1 MIREFKR
8 KKRKFIMCGIVAFV
22 DNEKPQIKDQLIQ
35 KMKDRIIH
43 RGPDAEGQYVDD
55 DVALGFRRLSF
66 IDVKSGNQPIFNE
79 DSSKAIEFNGE
90 IYNFEELREE
100 LISKGHTFKTHADT
114 EVILHGYE
122 EWGKDVVNKLRGM
135 FGFVIWDFKT
145 KEMFGARDHFGIKPL
160 YYAKMNGTFFV
171 GSEIKA
177 FLDHPNFKKELNKEA
192 LKPYMTFQYPVT
204 QETFFKG
211 VYRLPEGHYFTYK
224 DGQFEMTQYWDEN
237 FEPEDETFDEAV
249 NKIDEVV
256 KNSVKAHTFADKG
269 IKVGSFLSAGV
280 DSSLVTALMRPDNT
294 FSIGFDSTYDETKQ
308 ARELA
313 AKMGLKNTDEKLTNE
328 EAFHAFP
335 MIQYYLDEPDSNPSV
350 VPLYFLNKLAK
361 DNGYKALLSG
371 EGADELFAGYIDY
384 GFNTKVKFIRWV
396 TDQLKKMPRER
407 RYKFAKWLDGKYFHG
422 QEHMYRNLAPA
433 RDTFIGQAYIFSP
446 EEAADYLQPEFDC
459 GPSIAD
465 ILNPLFD
472 KMEDKDIDEVA
483 KKQYVDLHR
492 FMPGDI
498 CLKADKMSMANSVEI
513 RVPLLDKEVMK
524 VAETTPTKYLFNYK
538 DTKWA
543 FRMAANRHLP
553 EEWATR
559 PKMGFPTPVR
569 AWLREKK
576 YYQEVRELFEQDFV
590 KEFFD
595 QEKLLKLADDNFE
608 GKVDG
613 RRKIWT
619 IYTFLTWYK
628 LYFIDNFKPDES
640 GIDRAQKAATTE
652 V

>member
-1 MIREFKR
+1 
-8 KKRKFIMCGIVAFV
+8 MCGIVAFV
-22 DNEKPQIKDQLIQ
+22 DNEKPQLKDTLIK

-66 IDVKSGNQPIFNE
+66 VDVKSGNQPIFNE
-79 DSSKAIEFNGE
+79 DQSKIIEFNGE
-90 IYNFEELREE
+90 IYNFEELRGE
-100 LISKGHTFKTHADT
+100 LIEKGHTFTTHADT

-122 EWGKDVVNKLRGM
+122 EWGKDVLQKLRGM
-135 FGFVIWDFKT
+135 FAFIIWDTKT

-160 YYAKMNGTFFV
+160 YYAQMNGTFFV

-177 FLDHPNFKKELNKEA
+177 FLDHPNFEMELNKRA
-192 LKPYMTFQYPVT
+192 LKSYMTFQYNVT

-211 VYRLPEGHYFTYK
+211 VYRLPEAHYFTYK
-224 DGQFEMTQYWDEN
+224 DGKFAMEQYWDED
-237 FEPEDETFDEAV
+237 FDPTDESFDQAV
-249 NKIDEVV
+249 DNIDNVV

-280 DSSLVTALMRPDNT
+280 DSSLVTALMRPNNT
-294 FSIGFDSTYDETKQ
+294 FSIGFDSGYDETKQ

-313 AKMGLKNTDEKLTNE
+313 AKLDLKNTDKLLTDE
-328 EAFHAFP
+328 EAFKTFP
-335 MIQYYLDEPDSNPSV
+335 LIQYYLDEPDSNPSV

-371 EGADELFAGYIDY
+371 EGADELVAGYTAY

-396 TDQLKKMPRER
+396 TEQLKKLPKDQ
-407 RYKFAKWLDGKYFHG
+407 RYKLGKWLEGKHFHG
-422 QEHMYRNLAPA
+422 SEHLYRNLAPA

-446 EEAADYLQPEFDC
+446 AEANEYLKPEYQD
-459 GPSIAD
+459 GPSITD
-465 ILNPLFD
+465 LLKPLYD
-472 KMEDKDIDEVA
+472 KCDEKKPEMNEVA

-524 VAETTPTKYLFNYK
+524 VAETTPTKYLFNDK
-538 DTKWA
+538 GTKWA

-559 PKMGFPTPVR
+559 PKLGFPTPVR
-569 AWLREKK
+569 EWLREEK
-576 YYQEVRELFEQDFV
+576 YYKEVRNLFAQDFV

-595 QEKLLKLADDNFE
+595 QDKLLQLADDNFA

-619 IYTFLTWYK
+619 VYTFLVWYK
-628 LYFIDNFKPDES
+628 LYFIDNFKLDES
-640 GIDRAQKAATTE
+640 NIDKAKASAE
-652 V
+652 A

>member
-1 MIREFKR
+1 
-8 KKRKFIMCGIVAFV
+8 MCGIVAFV
-22 DNEKPQIKDQLIQ
+22 DNEKPQLKDTLIK

-43 RGPDAEGQYVDD
+43 RGPDDEGQYVDD
-55 DVALGFRRLSF
+55 NVALGFRRLSF
-66 IDVKSGNQPIFNE
+66 VDVKSGNQPIFNE
-79 DSSKAIEFNGE
+79 DQSKLVEFNGE
-90 IYNFEELREE
+90 IYNFEELSGE
-100 LISKGHTFKTHADT
+100 LIEKGHTFTTHADT

-122 EWGKDVVNKLRGM
+122 EWGKDVLQKLRGM
-135 FGFVIWDFKT
+135 FAFIIWDTKT

-160 YYAKMNGTFFV
+160 YYAQMNGTFFV

-177 FLDHPNFKKELNKEA
+177 FLDHPNFEMELNKRA
-192 LKPYMTFQYPVT
+192 LKSYMTFQYNVT

-211 VYRLPEGHYFTYK
+211 VYRLPEAHYFTYK
-224 DGQFEMTQYWDEN
+224 DGKFAMEQYWDED
-237 FEPEDETFDEAV
+237 FDPTDESFDQAV
-249 NKIDEVV
+249 DNIDNVV

-280 DSSLVTALMRPDNT
+280 DSSLVTALMRPNNT
-294 FSIGFDSTYDETKQ
+294 FSIGFDSGYDETKQ

-313 AKMGLKNTDEKLTNE
+313 AKLDLKNTDKLLTDE
-328 EAFHAFP
+328 EAFKTFP
-335 MIQYYLDEPDSNPSV
+335 LIQYYLDEPDSNPSV

-371 EGADELFAGYIDY
+371 EGADELFAGYTAY

-396 TDQLKKMPRER
+396 TEQLKKLPKDQ
-407 RYKFAKWLDGKYFHG
+407 RYKLGKWLEGKHFHG
-422 QEHMYRNLAPA
+422 SEHLYRNLAPA

-446 EEAADYLQPEFDC
+446 AEANEYLKPEYQD
-459 GPSIAD
+459 GPSITD
-465 ILNPLFD
+465 LLKPLYD
-472 KMEDKDIDEVA
+472 KCDEKKPEMNEVA

-524 VAETTPTKYLFNYK
+524 VAETTPTKYLFNDK
-538 DTKWA
+538 GTKWA

-559 PKMGFPTPVR
+559 PKLGFPTPVR
-569 AWLREKK
+569 EWLREEK
-576 YYQEVRELFEQDFV
+576 YYKEVRNLFAQDFV

-595 QEKLLKLADDNFE
+595 QDKLLQLADDNFA

-619 IYTFLTWYK
+619 VYTFLVWYK
-628 LYFIDNFKPDES
+628 LYFIDNFKLDES
-640 GIDRAQKAATTE
+640 NIDKAKVSAE
-652 V
+652 A

>member
-1 MIREFKR
+1 
-8 KKRKFIMCGIVAFV
+8 MCGIVAFV
-22 DNEKPQIKDQLIQ
+22 DNEKPQLKDTLIK

-66 IDVKSGNQPIFNE
+66 VDVKSGNQPIFNE
-79 DSSKAIEFNGE
+79 DQSKIIEFNGE
-90 IYNFEELREE
+90 IYNFEELRGE
-100 LISKGHTFKTHADT
+100 LIEKGHTFTTHADT

-122 EWGKDVVNKLRGM
+122 EWGKDVLQKLRGM
-135 FGFVIWDFKT
+135 FAFIIWDTKT

-160 YYAKMNGTFFV
+160 YYAQMNGTFFV

-177 FLDHPNFKKELNKEA
+177 FLDHPNFEMELNKRA
-192 LKPYMTFQYPVT
+192 LKSYMTFQYNVT

-211 VYRLPEGHYFTYK
+211 VYRLPEAHYFTYK
-224 DGQFEMTQYWDEN
+224 DGKFAMEQYWDED
-237 FEPEDETFDEAV
+237 FDPTDESFDQAV
-249 NKIDEVV
+249 DNIDNVV

-280 DSSLVTALMRPDNT
+280 DSSLVTALMRPNNT
-294 FSIGFDSTYDETKQ
+294 FSIGFDSGYDETKQ

-313 AKMGLKNTDEKLTNE
+313 AKLDLKNTDKLLTDE
-328 EAFHAFP
+328 EAFKTFP
-335 MIQYYLDEPDSNPSV
+335 LIQYYLDEPDSNPSV

-371 EGADELFAGYIDY
+371 EGADELFAGYTAY

-396 TDQLKKMPRER
+396 TEQLKKLPKDQ
-407 RYKFAKWLDGKYFHG
+407 RYKLGKWLEGKHFHG
-422 QEHMYRNLAPA
+422 SEHLYRNLAPA

-446 EEAADYLQPEFDC
+446 AEANEYLKPEYQD
-459 GPSIAD
+459 GPSITD
-465 ILNPLFD
+465 LLKPLYD
-472 KMEDKDIDEVA
+472 KCDEKKPEMNEVA

-524 VAETTPTKYLFNYK
+524 VAETTPTKYLFNDK
-538 DTKWA
+538 GTKWA

-559 PKMGFPTPVR
+559 SKLGFPTPVR
-569 AWLREKK
+569 EWLREEK
-576 YYQEVRELFEQDFV
+576 YYKEVRNLFAQDFV

-595 QEKLLKLADDNFE
+595 QDKLLQLADDNFA

-619 IYTFLTWYK
+619 VYTFLVWYK
-628 LYFIDNFKPDES
+628 LYFIDNFKLDES
-640 GIDRAQKAATTE
+640 NIDKAKASAE
-652 V
+652 A

>member
-1 MIREFKR
+1 
-8 KKRKFIMCGIVAFV
+8 MCGIVAFV
-22 DNEKPQIKDQLIQ
+22 DNEKPQLKDTLIK
-35 KMKDRIIH
+35 KMKDRFIH

-66 IDVKSGNQPIFNE
+66 VDVKSGNQPIFNE
-79 DSSKAIEFNGE
+79 DQSKIIEFNGE
-90 IYNFEELREE
+90 IYNFEELRGE
-100 LISKGHTFKTHADT
+100 LIEKGHTFTTHADT

-122 EWGKDVVNKLRGM
+122 EWGKDVLQKLRGM
-135 FGFVIWDFKT
+135 FAFIIWDTKT

-160 YYAKMNGTFFV
+160 YYAQMNGTFFV

-177 FLDHPNFKKELNKEA
+177 FLDHPNFEMELNKRA
-192 LKPYMTFQYPVT
+192 LKSYMTFQYNVT

-211 VYRLPEGHYFTYK
+211 VYRLPEAHYFTYK
-224 DGQFEMTQYWDEN
+224 DGKFAMEQYWDED
-237 FEPEDETFDEAV
+237 FDPTDESFDQAV
-249 NKIDEVV
+249 DNIDNVV

-280 DSSLVTALMRPDNT
+280 DSSLVTALMRPNNT
-294 FSIGFDSTYDETKQ
+294 FSIGFDSGYDETKQ

-313 AKMGLKNTDEKLTNE
+313 AKLDLKNTDKLLTDE
-328 EAFHAFP
+328 EAFKTFP
-335 MIQYYLDEPDSNPSV
+335 LIQYYLDEPDSNPSV

-371 EGADELFAGYIDY
+371 EGADELFAGYTAY

-396 TDQLKKMPRER
+396 TEQLKKLPKDQ
-407 RYKFAKWLDGKYFHG
+407 RYKLGKWLEGKHFHG
-422 QEHMYRNLAPA
+422 SEHLYRNLAPA

-446 EEAADYLQPEFDC
+446 AEANEYLKPEYQD
-459 GPSIAD
+459 GPSITD
-465 ILNPLFD
+465 LLKPLYD
-472 KMEDKDIDEVA
+472 KCDEKKPEMNEVA

-524 VAETTPTKYLFNYK
+524 VAETTPTKYLFNDK
-538 DTKWA
+538 GTKWA

-559 PKMGFPTPVR
+559 PKLGFPTPVR
-569 AWLREKK
+569 EWLREEK
-576 YYQEVRELFEQDFV
+576 YYKEVRNLFAQDFV

-595 QEKLLKLADDNFE
+595 QDKLLQLADDNFA

-619 IYTFLTWYK
+619 VYTFLVWYK
-628 LYFIDNFKPDES
+628 LYFIDNFKLDES
-640 GIDRAQKAATTE
+640 NIDKAKASAE
-652 V
+652 A

>member
-1 MIREFKR
+1 
-8 KKRKFIMCGIVAFV
+8 MCGIVAFV
-22 DNEKPQIKDQLIQ
+22 DNEKPQLKDTLIK

-66 IDVKSGNQPIFNE
+66 VDVKSGNQPIFNE
-79 DSSKAIEFNGE
+79 DQSKIIEFNGE
-90 IYNFEELREE
+90 IYNFEELRGE
-100 LISKGHTFKTHADT
+100 LIEKGHTFTTHADT

-122 EWGKDVVNKLRGM
+122 EWGKDVLQKLRGM
-135 FGFVIWDFKT
+135 FAFIIWDTKT

-160 YYAKMNGTFFV
+160 YYAQMNGTFFV

-177 FLDHPNFKKELNKEA
+177 FLDHPNFEMELNKRA
-192 LKPYMTFQYPVT
+192 LKSYMTFQYNVT

-211 VYRLPEGHYFTYK
+211 VYRLPEAHYFTYK
-224 DGQFEMTQYWDEN
+224 DGKFAMEQYWDED
-237 FEPEDETFDEAV
+237 FDPTDESFDQAV
-249 NKIDEVV
+249 DNIDNVV

-280 DSSLVTALMRPDNT
+280 DSSLVTALMRPNNT
-294 FSIGFDSTYDETKQ
+294 FSIGFDSGYDETKQ

-313 AKMGLKNTDEKLTNE
+313 AKLDLKNTDKLLTDE
-328 EAFHAFP
+328 EAFKTFP
-335 MIQYYLDEPDSNPSV
+335 LIQYYLDEPDSNPSV

-371 EGADELFAGYIDY
+371 EGADELFAGYTAY

-396 TDQLKKMPRER
+396 TEQLKKLPKDQ
-407 RYKFAKWLDGKYFHG
+407 RYKLGKWLEGKHFHG
-422 QEHMYRNLAPA
+422 SEHLYRNLAPA

-446 EEAADYLQPEFDC
+446 AEANEYLKPEYQD
-459 GPSIAD
+459 GPSITD
-465 ILNPLFD
+465 LLKPLYD
-472 KMEDKDIDEVA
+472 KCDEKKPEMNEVA

-524 VAETTPTKYLFNYK
+524 VAETTPTKYLFNDK
-538 DTKWA
+538 GTKWA

-559 PKMGFPTPVR
+559 PKLGFPTPVR
-569 AWLREKK
+569 EWLREEK
-576 YYQEVRELFEQDFV
+576 YYKEVRNMFAQDFV

-595 QEKLLKLADDNFE
+595 QDKLLQLADDNFA

-619 IYTFLTWYK
+619 VYTFLVWYK
-628 LYFIDNFKPDES
+628 LYFIDNFKLDES
-640 GIDRAQKAATTE
+640 NIDKAKASAE
-652 V
+652 A

>member
-1 MIREFKR
+1 
-8 KKRKFIMCGIVAFV
+8 MCGIVAFV
-22 DNEKPQIKDQLIQ
+22 DNEKPQLKDTLIK
-35 KMKDRIIH
+35 KMKDRLIH
-43 RGPDAEGQYVDD
+43 RGPDDEGQYVDD

-66 IDVKSGNQPIFNE
+66 VDVKSGNQPIFNE
-79 DSSKAIEFNGE
+79 DQSKIIEFNGE
-90 IYNFEELREE
+90 IYNFEELRGE
-100 LISKGHTFKTHADT
+100 LIEKGHTFTTHADT

-122 EWGKDVVNKLRGM
+122 EWGKDVLQKLRGM
-135 FGFVIWDFKT
+135 FAFIIWDTKT

-160 YYAKMNGTFFV
+160 YYAQMNGTFFV

-177 FLDHPNFKKELNKEA
+177 FLDHPNFEMELNKRA
-192 LKPYMTFQYPVT
+192 LKSYMTFQYNVT

-211 VYRLPEGHYFTYK
+211 VYRLPEAHYFTYK
-224 DGQFEMTQYWDEN
+224 DGKFAMEQYWDED
-237 FEPEDETFDEAV
+237 FDPTDESFDQAV
-249 NKIDEVV
+249 DNIDNVV

-280 DSSLVTALMRPDNT
+280 DSSLVTALMRPNNT
-294 FSIGFDSTYDETKQ
+294 FSIGFDSGYDETKQ

-313 AKMGLKNTDEKLTNE
+313 AKLDLKNTDKLLTDE
-328 EAFHAFP
+328 EAFKTFP
-335 MIQYYLDEPDSNPSV
+335 LIQYYLDEPDSNPSV

-371 EGADELFAGYIDY
+371 EGADELFAGYTAY

-396 TDQLKKMPRER
+396 TEQLKKLPKDQ
-407 RYKFAKWLDGKYFHG
+407 RYKLGKWLEGKHFHG
-422 QEHMYRNLAPA
+422 SEHLYRNLAPA

-446 EEAADYLQPEFDC
+446 AEANEYLKPEYQD
-459 GPSIAD
+459 GPSITD
-465 ILNPLFD
+465 LLKPLYD
-472 KMEDKDIDEVA
+472 KCDEKKPEMNEVA

-524 VAETTPTKYLFNYK
+524 VAETTPTKYLFNDK
-538 DTKWA
+538 GTKWA

-559 PKMGFPTPVR
+559 PKLGFPTPVR
-569 AWLREKK
+569 EWLREEK
-576 YYQEVRELFEQDFV
+576 YYKEVRNLFAQDFV

-595 QEKLLKLADDNFE
+595 QDKLLQLADDNFA

-619 IYTFLTWYK
+619 VYTFLVWYK
-628 LYFIDNFKPDES
+628 LYFIDNFKLDES
-640 GIDRAQKAATTE
+640 NIDKAKVSAE
-652 V
+652 A

>member
-1 MIREFKR
+1 
-8 KKRKFIMCGIVAFV
+8 MCGIVAFV
-22 DNEKPQIKDQLIQ
+22 DNEKPQLKDTLIK

-66 IDVKSGNQPIFNE
+66 VDVKSGNQPIFNE
-79 DSSKAIEFNGE
+79 DQSKIIEFNGE
-90 IYNFEELREE
+90 IYNFEELRGE
-100 LISKGHTFKTHADT
+100 LIEKGHTFTTHADT

-122 EWGKDVVNKLRGM
+122 EWGKDVLQKLRGM
-135 FGFVIWDFKT
+135 FAFIIWDTKT

-160 YYAKMNGTFFV
+160 YYAQMNGTFFV

-177 FLDHPNFKKELNKEA
+177 FLDHPNFEMELNKRA
-192 LKPYMTFQYPVT
+192 LKSYMTFQYNVT

-211 VYRLPEGHYFTYK
+211 AYRLPEAHYFTYK
-224 DGQFEMTQYWDEN
+224 DGKFAMEQYWDED
-237 FEPEDETFDEAV
+237 FDPTDESFDQAV
-249 NKIDEVV
+249 DNIDNVV

-280 DSSLVTALMRPDNT
+280 DSSLVTALMRPNNT
-294 FSIGFDSTYDETKQ
+294 FSIGFDSGYDETKQ

-313 AKMGLKNTDEKLTNE
+313 AKLDLKNTDKLLTDE
-328 EAFHAFP
+328 EAFKTFP
-335 MIQYYLDEPDSNPSV
+335 LIQYYLDEPDSNPSV

-371 EGADELFAGYIDY
+371 EGADELFAGYTAY

-396 TDQLKKMPRER
+396 TEQLKKLPKDQ
-407 RYKFAKWLDGKYFHG
+407 RYKLGKWLEGKHFHG
-422 QEHMYRNLAPA
+422 SEHLYRNLAPA

-446 EEAADYLQPEFDC
+446 AEANEYLKPEYQD
-459 GPSIAD
+459 GPSITD
-465 ILNPLFD
+465 LLKPLYD
-472 KMEDKDIDEVA
+472 KCDEKKPEMNEVA

-524 VAETTPTKYLFNYK
+524 VAETTPTKYLFNDK
-538 DTKWA
+538 GTKWA

-559 PKMGFPTPVR
+559 PKLGFPTPVR
-569 AWLREKK
+569 EWLREEK
-576 YYQEVRELFEQDFV
+576 YYKEVRNLFAQDFV
-590 KEFFD
+590 KEFFNQD
-595 QEKLLKLADDNFE
+595 KLLQLADDNFA

-619 IYTFLTWYK
+619 VYTFLVWYK
-628 LYFIDNFKPDES
+628 LYFIDNFKLDES
-640 GIDRAQKAATTE
+640 NIDKAKASAE
-652 V
+652 A

>member
-1 MIREFKR
+1 
-8 KKRKFIMCGIVAFV
+8 MCGIVAFV
-22 DNEKPQIKDQLIQ
+22 DNEKPQLKDTLIK

-43 RGPDAEGQYVDD
+43 RGPDDEGQYVDD
-55 DVALGFRRLSF
+55 NVALGFRRLSF
-66 IDVKSGNQPIFNE
+66 VDVKSGNQPIFNE
-79 DSSKAIEFNGE
+79 DQSKLIEFNGE
-90 IYNFEELREE
+90 IYNFEELRGE
-100 LISKGHTFKTHADT
+100 LIEKGHTFTTHADT

-122 EWGKDVVNKLRGM
+122 EWGKDVLQKLRGM
-135 FGFVIWDFKT
+135 FAFIIWDTKT

-160 YYAKMNGTFFV
+160 YYAQMNGTFFV

-177 FLDHPNFKKELNKEA
+177 FLDHPNFEMELNKRA
-192 LKPYMTFQYPVT
+192 LKSYMTFQYNVT

-211 VYRLPEGHYFTYK
+211 VYRLPEAHYFTYK
-224 DGQFEMTQYWDEN
+224 DGKFAMEQYWDED
-237 FEPEDETFDEAV
+237 FDPTDESFDQAV
-249 NKIDEVV
+249 DNIDNVV

-280 DSSLVTALMRPDNT
+280 DSSLVTALMRPNNT
-294 FSIGFDSTYDETKQ
+294 FSIGFDSGYDETKQ

-313 AKMGLKNTDEKLTNE
+313 AKLDLKNTDKLLTDE
-328 EAFHAFP
+328 EAFKTFP
-335 MIQYYLDEPDSNPSV
+335 LIQYYLDEPDSNPSV

-371 EGADELFAGYIDY
+371 EGADELFAGYTAY

-396 TDQLKKMPRER
+396 TEQLKKLPKAQ
-407 RYKFAKWLDGKYFHG
+407 RYKLGKWLEGKHFHG
-422 QEHMYRNLAPA
+422 SEHLYRNLAPA

-446 EEAADYLQPEFDC
+446 AEANEYLKPEYQD
-459 GPSIAD
+459 GPSITD
-465 ILNPLFD
+465 LLKPLYD
-472 KMEDKDIDEVA
+472 KCDEKKPEMNEVA

-524 VAETTPTKYLFNYK
+524 VAETTPTKYLFNDK
-538 DTKWA
+538 GTKWA

-559 PKMGFPTPVR
+559 PKLGFPTPVR
-569 AWLREKK
+569 EWLREEK
-576 YYQEVRELFEQDFV
+576 YYKEVRNLFAQDFV

-595 QEKLLKLADDNFE
+595 QDKLLQLADDNFA

-619 IYTFLTWYK
+619 VYTFLVWYK
-628 LYFIDNFKPDES
+628 LYFIDNFKLDES
-640 GIDRAQKAATTE
+640 NIDKAKVSAE
-652 V
+652 A

>member
-1 MIREFKR
+1 
-8 KKRKFIMCGIVAFV
+8 MCGIVAFV
-22 DNEKPQIKDQLIQ
+22 DNEKPQLKDTLIK

-43 RGPDAEGQYVDD
+43 RGPDDEGQYVDD
-55 DVALGFRRLSF
+55 NVALGFRRLSF
-66 IDVKSGNQPIFNE
+66 VDVKSGNQPIFNE
-79 DSSKAIEFNGE
+79 DQSKLIEFNGE
-90 IYNFEELREE
+90 IYNFEELRGE
-100 LISKGHTFKTHADT
+100 LIEKGHTFTTHADT

-122 EWGKDVVNKLRGM
+122 EWGKDVLQKLRGM
-135 FGFVIWDFKT
+135 FAFIIWDTKT

-160 YYAKMNGTFFV
+160 YYAQMNGTLFV

-177 FLDHPNFKKELNKEA
+177 FLDHPNFEMELNKRA
-192 LKPYMTFQYPVT
+192 LKSYMTFQYNVT

-211 VYRLPEGHYFTYK
+211 VYRLPEAHYFTYK
-224 DGQFEMTQYWDEN
+224 DGKFAMEQYWDED
-237 FEPEDETFDEAV
+237 FDPTDESFDQAV
-249 NKIDEVV
+249 DNIDNVV

-280 DSSLVTALMRPDNT
+280 DSSLVTALMRPNNT
-294 FSIGFDSTYDETKQ
+294 FSIGFDSGYDETKQ

-313 AKMGLKNTDEKLTNE
+313 AKLDLKNTDKLLTDE
-328 EAFHAFP
+328 EAFKTFP
-335 MIQYYLDEPDSNPSV
+335 LIQYYLDEPDSNPSV

-371 EGADELFAGYIDY
+371 EGADELFAGYTAY

-396 TDQLKKMPRER
+396 TEQLKKLPKDQ
-407 RYKFAKWLDGKYFHG
+407 RYKLGKWLEGKHFHG
-422 QEHMYRNLAPA
+422 SEHLYRNLAPA

-446 EEAADYLQPEFDC
+446 AEANEYLKPEYQD
-459 GPSIAD
+459 GPSITD
-465 ILNPLFD
+465 LLKPLYD
-472 KMEDKDIDEVA
+472 KCDEKKPEMNEVA

-524 VAETTPTKYLFNYK
+524 VAETTPTKYLFNDK
-538 DTKWA
+538 GTKWA

-559 PKMGFPTPVR
+559 PKLGFPTPVR
-569 AWLREKK
+569 EWLREEK
-576 YYQEVRELFEQDFV
+576 YYKEVRNLFAQDFV

-595 QEKLLKLADDNFE
+595 QDKLLQLADDNFA

-613 RRKIWT
+613 RRKMWT
-619 IYTFLTWYK
+619 VYTFLVWYK
-628 LYFIDNFKPDES
+628 LYFIDNFKLDES
-640 GIDRAQKAATTE
+640 NIDKAKVSAE
-652 V
+652 A

>member
-1 MIREFKR
+1 
-8 KKRKFIMCGIVAFV
+8 MCGIVAFV
-22 DNEKPQIKDQLIQ
+22 DNEKPQLKDTLIK

-66 IDVKSGNQPIFNE
+66 VDVKSGNQPIFNE
-79 DSSKAIEFNGE
+79 DQSKIIEFNGE
-90 IYNFEELREE
+90 IYNFEELRGE
-100 LISKGHTFKTHADT
+100 LIEKGHTFTTHADT

-122 EWGKDVVNKLRGM
+122 EWGKDVLQKLRGM
-135 FGFVIWDFKT
+135 FAFIIWDTKT

-160 YYAKMNGTFFV
+160 YYAQMNGTFFV

-177 FLDHPNFKKELNKEA
+177 FLDHPNFEMELNKRA
-192 LKPYMTFQYPVT
+192 LKSYMTFQYNVT

-211 VYRLPEGHYFTYK
+211 VYRLPEAHYFTYK
-224 DGQFEMTQYWDEN
+224 DGKFAMEQYWDED
-237 FEPEDETFDEAV
+237 FDPTDESFDQAV
-249 NKIDEVV
+249 DNIDNVV

-280 DSSLVTALMRPDNT
+280 DSSLVTALMRPNNT
-294 FSIGFDSTYDETKQ
+294 FSIGFDSGYDETKQ

-313 AKMGLKNTDEKLTNE
+313 AKLDLKNTDKLLTDE
-328 EAFHAFP
+328 EAFKTFP
-335 MIQYYLDEPDSNPSV
+335 LIQYYLDEPDSNPSV

-371 EGADELFAGYIDY
+371 EGADELFAGYTAY

-396 TDQLKKMPRER
+396 TEQLKKLPKDQ
-407 RYKFAKWLDGKYFHG
+407 RYKLGKWLEGKHFHG
-422 QEHMYRNLAPA
+422 SEHLYHNLAPA

-446 EEAADYLQPEFDC
+446 AEANEYLKPEYQD
-459 GPSIAD
+459 GPSITD
-465 ILNPLFD
+465 LLKPLYD
-472 KMEDKDIDEVA
+472 KCDEKKPEMNEVA

-524 VAETTPTKYLFNYK
+524 VAETTPTKYLFNDK
-538 DTKWA
+538 GTKWA

-559 PKMGFPTPVR
+559 PKLGFPTPVR
-569 AWLREKK
+569 EWLREEK
-576 YYQEVRELFEQDFV
+576 YYKEVRNLFAQDFV
-590 KEFFD
+590 KEFFNQD
-595 QEKLLKLADDNFE
+595 KLLQLADDNFA

-619 IYTFLTWYK
+619 VYTFLVWYK
-628 LYFIDNFKPDES
+628 LYFIDNFKLDES
-640 GIDRAQKAATTE
+640 NIDKAKASAE
-652 V
+652 A

>member
-1 MIREFKR
+1 
-8 KKRKFIMCGIVAFV
+8 MCGIVAFV
-22 DNEKPQIKDQLIQ
+22 DNEKPQLKDTLIK

-43 RGPDAEGQYVDD
+43 RGPDAEGKYVDD

-66 IDVKSGNQPIFNE
+66 VDVKSGNQPIFNE
-79 DSSKAIEFNGE
+79 DQSKIIEFNGE
-90 IYNFEELREE
+90 IYNFEELRGE
-100 LISKGHTFKTHADT
+100 LIEKGHTFTTHADT

-122 EWGKDVVNKLRGM
+122 EWGKDVLQKLRGM
-135 FGFVIWDFKT
+135 FAFIIWDTKT
-145 KEMFGARDHFGIKPL
+145 KEMFGSRDHFGIKPL
-160 YYAKMNGTFFV
+160 YYAQMNGTFFV

-177 FLDHPNFKKELNKEA
+177 FLDHPNFEMELNKRA
-192 LKPYMTFQYPVT
+192 LKSYMTFQYNVT

-211 VYRLPEGHYFTYK
+211 VYRLPEAHYFTYK
-224 DGQFEMTQYWDEN
+224 DGKFAMEQYWDED
-237 FEPEDETFDEAV
+237 FDPTDESFDQAV
-249 NKIDEVV
+249 DNIDNVV

-280 DSSLVTALMRPDNT
+280 DSSLVTALMRPNNT
-294 FSIGFDSTYDETKQ
+294 FSIGFDSGYDETKQ

-313 AKMGLKNTDEKLTNE
+313 AKLDLKNTDKLLTDE
-328 EAFHAFP
+328 EAFKTFP
-335 MIQYYLDEPDSNPSV
+335 LIQYYLDEPDSNPSV

-371 EGADELFAGYIDY
+371 EGADELFAGYTAY

-396 TDQLKKMPRER
+396 TEQLKKLPKDQ
-407 RYKFAKWLDGKYFHG
+407 RYKLGKWLEGKHFHG
-422 QEHMYRNLAPA
+422 SEHLYRNLAPA

-446 EEAADYLQPEFDC
+446 AEANEYLKPEYQD
-459 GPSIAD
+459 GPSITD
-465 ILNPLFD
+465 LLKPLYD
-472 KMEDKDIDEVA
+472 KCDEKKPEMNEVA

-524 VAETTPTKYLFNYK
+524 VAETTPTKYLFNDK
-538 DTKWA
+538 GTKWA

-559 PKMGFPTPVR
+559 PKLGFPTPVR
-569 AWLREKK
+569 EWLREEK
-576 YYQEVRELFEQDFV
+576 YYKEVRNLFAQDFV
-590 KEFFD
+590 KEFFNQD
-595 QEKLLKLADDNFE
+595 KLLQLADDNFA

-619 IYTFLTWYK
+619 VYTFLVWYK
-628 LYFIDNFKPDES
+628 LYFIDNFKLDES
-640 GIDRAQKAATTE
+640 NIDKAKASAE
-652 V
+652 A

>member
-1 MIREFKR
+1 
-8 KKRKFIMCGIVAFV
+8 MCGIVAFV
-22 DNEKPQIKDQLIQ
+22 DNEKPQLKDTLIK

-43 RGPDAEGQYVDD
+43 RGPDDEGQYVDD

-66 IDVKSGNQPIFNE
+66 VDVKSGNQPIFNE
-79 DSSKAIEFNGE
+79 DQSKIIEFNGE
-90 IYNFEELREE
+90 IYNFEELRGE
-100 LISKGHTFKTHADT
+100 LIEKGHTFTTHADT

-122 EWGKDVVNKLRGM
+122 EWGKDVLQKLRGM
-135 FGFVIWDFKT
+135 FAFIIWDTKT

-160 YYAKMNGTFFV
+160 YYAQMNGTFFV

-177 FLDHPNFKKELNKEA
+177 FLDHPNFEMELNKRA
-192 LKPYMTFQYPVT
+192 LKSYMTFQYNVT

-211 VYRLPEGHYFTYK
+211 VYRLPEAHYFTYK
-224 DGQFEMTQYWDEN
+224 DGKFAMEQYWDED
-237 FEPEDETFDEAV
+237 FDPTDESFDQAV
-249 NKIDEVV
+249 DNIDNVV
-256 KNSVKAHTFADKG
+256 KNSVKVHTFADKG

-280 DSSLVTALMRPDNT
+280 DSSLVTALMRPNNT
-294 FSIGFDSTYDETKQ
+294 FSIGFDSGYDETKQ

-313 AKMGLKNTDEKLTNE
+313 AKLDLKNTDKLLTDE
-328 EAFHAFP
+328 EAFKTFP
-335 MIQYYLDEPDSNPSV
+335 LIQYYLDEPDSNPSV

-371 EGADELFAGYIDY
+371 EGADELFAGYTAY

-396 TDQLKKMPRER
+396 TEQLKKLPKDQ
-407 RYKFAKWLDGKYFHG
+407 RYKLGKWLEGKHFHG
-422 QEHMYRNLAPA
+422 SEHLYRNLAPA

-446 EEAADYLQPEFDC
+446 AEANEYLKPEYQD
-459 GPSIAD
+459 GPSITD
-465 ILNPLFD
+465 LLKPLYD
-472 KMEDKDIDEVA
+472 KCDEKKPEMNEVA

-524 VAETTPTKYLFNYK
+524 VAETTPTKYLFNDK
-538 DTKWA
+538 GTKWA

-559 PKMGFPTPVR
+559 PKLGFPTPVR
-569 AWLREKK
+569 EWLREEK
-576 YYQEVRELFEQDFV
+576 YYKEVRNLFAQDFV

-595 QEKLLKLADDNFE
+595 QDKLLQLADDNFA
-608 GKVDG
+608 GRVDG

-619 IYTFLTWYK
+619 VYTFLVWYK
-628 LYFIDNFKPDES
+628 LYFIDNFKLDES
-640 GIDRAQKAATTE
+640 NIDKAKVSAE
-652 V
+652 A

>member
-1 MIREFKR
+1 
-8 KKRKFIMCGIVAFV
+8 MCGIVAFV
-22 DNEKPQIKDQLIQ
+22 DNEKPQLKDTLIK

-43 RGPDAEGQYVDD
+43 RGPDDEGQYVDD

-66 IDVKSGNQPIFNE
+66 VDVKSGNQPIFNE
-79 DSSKAIEFNGE
+79 DQSKLIEFNGE
-90 IYNFEELREE
+90 IYNFEELRGE
-100 LISKGHTFKTHADT
+100 LIEKGHTFTTHADT

-122 EWGKDVVNKLRGM
+122 EWGKDVLQKLRGM
-135 FGFVIWDFKT
+135 FAFIIWDTKT

-160 YYAKMNGTFFV
+160 YYAQMNGTFFV

-177 FLDHPNFKKELNKEA
+177 FLDHPNFEIELNKRA
-192 LKPYMTFQYPVT
+192 LKSYMTFQYNVT

-211 VYRLPEGHYFTYK
+211 VYRLPEAHYFTYK
-224 DGQFEMTQYWDEN
+224 DGKFAMEQYWDED
-237 FEPEDETFDEAV
+237 FDPTDESFDQAV
-249 NKIDEVV
+249 DNIDNVV
-256 KNSVKAHTFADKG
+256 KNSVKVHTFADKG

-280 DSSLVTALMRPDNT
+280 DSSLVTALMRPNNT
-294 FSIGFDSTYDETKQ
+294 FSIGFDSGYDETKQ

-313 AKMGLKNTDEKLTNE
+313 AKLDLKNTDKLLTDE
-328 EAFHAFP
+328 EAFKTFP
-335 MIQYYLDEPDSNPSV
+335 LIQYYLDEPDSNPSV

-371 EGADELFAGYIDY
+371 EGADELFAGYTAY

-396 TDQLKKMPRER
+396 TEQLKKLPKDQ
-407 RYKFAKWLDGKYFHG
+407 RYKLGKWLEGKHFHG
-422 QEHMYRNLAPA
+422 SEHLYRNLAPA

-446 EEAADYLQPEFDC
+446 AEANEYLKPEYQD
-459 GPSIAD
+459 GPSITD
-465 ILNPLFD
+465 LLKPLYD
-472 KMEDKDIDEVA
+472 KCDEKKPEMNEVA

-524 VAETTPTKYLFNYK
+524 VAETTPTKYLFNDK
-538 DTKWA
+538 GTKWA

-559 PKMGFPTPVR
+559 PKLGFPTPVR
-569 AWLREKK
+569 EWLREEK
-576 YYQEVRELFEQDFV
+576 YYKEVRNLFAQDFV

-595 QEKLLKLADDNFE
+595 QDKLLQLADDNFA

-619 IYTFLTWYK
+619 VYTFLVWYK
-628 LYFIDNFKPDES
+628 LYFIDNFKLDES
-640 GIDRAQKAATTE
+640 NIDKAKVSAE
-652 V
+652 A

>member
-1 MIREFKR
+1 
-8 KKRKFIMCGIVAFV
+8 MCGIVAFV
-22 DNEKPQIKDQLIQ
+22 DNEKPQLKDTLIK

-66 IDVKSGNQPIFNE
+66 VDVKSGNQPIFNE
-79 DSSKAIEFNGE
+79 DQSKIIEFNGE
-90 IYNFEELREE
+90 IYNFEELRGE
-100 LISKGHTFKTHADT
+100 LIEKGHTFTTHADT

-122 EWGKDVVNKLRGM
+122 EWGKDVLQKLRGM
-135 FGFVIWDFKT
+135 FAFIIWDTKT

-160 YYAKMNGTFFV
+160 YYAQMNGTFFV

-177 FLDHPNFKKELNKEA
+177 FLDHPNFEMELNKRA
-192 LKPYMTFQYPVT
+192 LKSYMTFQYNVT

-211 VYRLPEGHYFTYK
+211 VYRLPEAHYFTYK
-224 DGQFEMTQYWDEN
+224 DGKFAMEQYWDED
-237 FEPEDETFDEAV
+237 FDPTDESFDQAV
-249 NKIDEVV
+249 DNIDNVV

-280 DSSLVTALMRPDNT
+280 DSSLATALMRPNNT
-294 FSIGFDSTYDETKQ
+294 FSIGFDSGYDETKQ

-313 AKMGLKNTDEKLTNE
+313 AKLDLKNTDKLLTDE
-328 EAFHAFP
+328 EAFKTFP
-335 MIQYYLDEPDSNPSV
+335 LIQYYLDEPDSNPSV

-371 EGADELFAGYIDY
+371 EGADELFAGYTAY

-396 TDQLKKMPRER
+396 TEQLKKLPKDQ
-407 RYKFAKWLDGKYFHG
+407 RYKLGKWLEGKHFHG
-422 QEHMYRNLAPA
+422 SEHLYRNLAPA

-446 EEAADYLQPEFDC
+446 AEANEYLKPEYQD
-459 GPSIAD
+459 GPSITD
-465 ILNPLFD
+465 LLKPLYD
-472 KMEDKDIDEVA
+472 KCDEKKPEMNEVA

-524 VAETTPTKYLFNYK
+524 VAETTPTKYLFNDK
-538 DTKWA
+538 GTKWA

-559 PKMGFPTPVR
+559 PKLGFPTPVR
-569 AWLREKK
+569 EWLREEK
-576 YYQEVRELFEQDFV
+576 YYKEVRNLFAQDFV

-595 QEKLLKLADDNFE
+595 QDKLLQLADDNFA

-619 IYTFLTWYK
+619 VYTFLVWYK
-628 LYFIDNFKPDES
+628 LYFIDNFKLDES
-640 GIDRAQKAATTE
+640 NIDKAKASAE
-652 V
+652 A

>member
-1 MIREFKR
+1 
-8 KKRKFIMCGIVAFV
+8 MCGIVAFV
-22 DNEKPQIKDQLIQ
+22 DNEKPQLKDTLIK

-66 IDVKSGNQPIFNE
+66 VDVKSGNQPIFNE
-79 DSSKAIEFNGE
+79 DQSKIIEFNGE
-90 IYNFEELREE
+90 IYNFEELRGE
-100 LISKGHTFKTHADT
+100 LIEKGHTFTTHADT

-122 EWGKDVVNKLRGM
+122 EWGKDVLQKLRGM
-135 FGFVIWDFKT
+135 FAFIIWDTKT

-160 YYAKMNGTFFV
+160 YYAQMNGTFFV

-177 FLDHPNFKKELNKEA
+177 FLDHPNFEMELNKRA
-192 LKPYMTFQYPVT
+192 LKSYMTFQYNVT

-211 VYRLPEGHYFTYK
+211 VYRLPEAHYFTYK
-224 DGQFEMTQYWDEN
+224 DGKFAMEQYWDED
-237 FEPEDETFDEAV
+237 FDPTDESFDQAV
-249 NKIDEVV
+249 DNIDNVV

-280 DSSLVTALMRPDNT
+280 DSSLVTALMRPNNT
-294 FSIGFDSTYDETKQ
+294 FSIGFDSGYDETKQ

-313 AKMGLKNTDEKLTNE
+313 AKLDLKNTDKLLTDE
-328 EAFHAFP
+328 EAFKTFP
-335 MIQYYLDEPDSNPSV
+335 LIQYYLDEPDSNPSV

-371 EGADELFAGYIDY
+371 EGADELFAGYTAY

-396 TDQLKKMPRER
+396 TEQLKKLPKDQ
-407 RYKFAKWLDGKYFHG
+407 RYKLGKWLEGKHFHG
-422 QEHMYRNLAPA
+422 SEHLYRNLAPA

-446 EEAADYLQPEFDC
+446 AEANEYLKSEYQD
-459 GPSIAD
+459 GPSITD
-465 ILNPLFD
+465 LLKPLYD
-472 KMEDKDIDEVA
+472 KCDEKKPEMNEVA

-524 VAETTPTKYLFNYK
+524 VAETTPTKYLFNDK
-538 DTKWA
+538 GTKWA

-559 PKMGFPTPVR
+559 PKLGFPTPVR
-569 AWLREKK
+569 EWLREEK
-576 YYQEVRELFEQDFV
+576 YYKEVRNLFAQDFV

-595 QEKLLKLADDNFE
+595 QDKLLQLADDNFA

-619 IYTFLTWYK
+619 VYTFLVWYK
-628 LYFIDNFKPDES
+628 LYFIDNFKLDES
-640 GIDRAQKAATTE
+640 NIDKAKASAE
-652 V
+652 A

>member
-1 MIREFKR
+1 
-8 KKRKFIMCGIVAFV
+8 MCGIVAFV
-22 DNEKPQIKDQLIQ
+22 DNEKPQLKDTLIK

-43 RGPDAEGQYVDD
+43 RGPDDEGQYVDD
-55 DVALGFRRLSF
+55 NVALGFRRLSF
-66 IDVKSGNQPIFNE
+66 VDVKSGNQPIFNE
-79 DSSKAIEFNGE
+79 DQSKLIEFNGE
-90 IYNFEELREE
+90 IYNFEELRGE
-100 LISKGHTFKTHADT
+100 LIEKGHTFTTHADT

-122 EWGKDVVNKLRGM
+122 EWGKDVLQKLRGM
-135 FGFVIWDFKT
+135 FAFIIWDTKT

-160 YYAKMNGTFFV
+160 YYAQMNGTFFV

-177 FLDHPNFKKELNKEA
+177 FLDHPNFEIELNKRA
-192 LKPYMTFQYPVT
+192 LKSYMTFQYNVT

-211 VYRLPEGHYFTYK
+211 VYRLPEAHYFTYK
-224 DGQFEMTQYWDEN
+224 DGKFAMEQYWDED
-237 FEPEDETFDEAV
+237 FDPTDESFDQAV
-249 NKIDEVV
+249 DNIDNVV

-280 DSSLVTALMRPDNT
+280 DSSLVTALMRPNNT
-294 FSIGFDSTYDETKQ
+294 FSIGFDSGYDETKQ

-313 AKMGLKNTDEKLTNE
+313 AKLDLKNTDKLLTDE
-328 EAFHAFP
+328 EAFKTFP
-335 MIQYYLDEPDSNPSV
+335 LIQYYLDEPDSNPSV

-371 EGADELFAGYIDY
+371 EGADELFAGYTAY

-396 TDQLKKMPRER
+396 TEQLKKLPKDQ
-407 RYKFAKWLDGKYFHG
+407 RYKLGKWLEGKHFHG
-422 QEHMYRNLAPA
+422 SEHLYRNLAPA

-446 EEAADYLQPEFDC
+446 AEANEYLKPEYQD
-459 GPSIAD
+459 GPSITD
-465 ILNPLFD
+465 LLKPLYD
-472 KMEDKDIDEVA
+472 KCDEKKPEMNEVA

-524 VAETTPTKYLFNYK
+524 VAETTPTKYLFNDK
-538 DTKWA
+538 GTKWA

-559 PKMGFPTPVR
+559 PKLGFPTPVR
-569 AWLREKK
+569 EWLREEK
-576 YYQEVRELFEQDFV
+576 YYKEVRNLFAQDFV

-595 QEKLLKLADDNFE
+595 QDKLLQLADDNFA

-619 IYTFLTWYK
+619 VYTFLVWYK
-628 LYFIDNFKPDES
+628 LYFIDNFKLDES
-640 GIDRAQKAATTE
+640 NIDKAKVSAE
-652 V
+652 A

>member
-1 MIREFKR
+1 
-8 KKRKFIMCGIVAFV
+8 MCGIVAFV
-22 DNEKPQIKDQLIQ
+22 DNEKPQLKDTLIK

-66 IDVKSGNQPIFNE
+66 VDVKSGNQPIFNE
-79 DSSKAIEFNGE
+79 DQSKIIEFNGE
-90 IYNFEELREE
+90 IYNFEELRGE
-100 LISKGHTFKTHADT
+100 LIEKGHTFTTHADT

-122 EWGKDVVNKLRGM
+122 EWGKDVLQKLRGM
-135 FGFVIWDFKT
+135 FAFIIWDTKT

-160 YYAKMNGTFFV
+160 YYAQMNGTFFV

-177 FLDHPNFKKELNKEA
+177 FLDHPNFEMELNKRA
-192 LKPYMTFQYPVT
+192 LKSYMTFQYNVT

-211 VYRLPEGHYFTYK
+211 VYRLPEAHYFTYK
-224 DGQFEMTQYWDEN
+224 DGKFAMEQYWDED
-237 FEPEDETFDEAV
+237 FDPTDESFDQAV
-249 NKIDEVV
+249 DNIDNVV

-280 DSSLVTALMRPDNT
+280 DSSLVTALMRPNNT
-294 FSIGFDSTYDETKQ
+294 FSIGFDSGYDETKQ

-313 AKMGLKNTDEKLTNE
+313 AKLDLKNTDKLLTDE
-328 EAFHAFP
+328 EAFKTFP
-335 MIQYYLDEPDSNPSV
+335 LIQYYLDEPDSNPSV

-371 EGADELFAGYIDY
+371 EGADELFAGYTAY

-396 TDQLKKMPRER
+396 TEQLKKLPKDQ
-407 RYKFAKWLDGKYFHG
+407 RYKLGKWLEGKHFHG
-422 QEHMYRNLAPA
+422 SEHLYRNLAPA

-446 EEAADYLQPEFDC
+446 AEANEYLKPEYQD
-459 GPSIAD
+459 GPSITD
-465 ILNPLFD
+465 LLKPLYD
-472 KMEDKDIDEVA
+472 KCDEKKPEMNEVA

-524 VAETTPTKYLFNYK
+524 VAETTPTKYLFNDK
-538 DTKWA
+538 GTKWA

-559 PKMGFPTPVR
+559 PKLGFPTPVR
-569 AWLREKK
+569 EWLREEK
-576 YYQEVRELFEQDFV
+576 YYREVRNLFAQDFV

-595 QEKLLKLADDNFE
+595 QDKLLQLADDNFA

-619 IYTFLTWYK
+619 VYTFLVWYK
-628 LYFIDNFKPDES
+628 LYFIDNFKLDES
-640 GIDRAQKAATTE
+640 NIDKAKASAE
-652 V
+652 A